1 MFELTRITTSGILA
15 VLMSFGTSAHGAVQ
29 DGGAGIAED
38 LEGFE
43 SDEFDT
49 FNIQVQDTELVKVL
63 EMLALQAE
71 RNIIPSRNVAAIIS
85 VNLFD
90 VTFDE
95 ALDAILT
102 PNGFAYEESDN
113 GKFIY
118 VFTQIEIQR
127 KRELERQTEARMFE
141 LEHLSAA
148 DAAEFAKPLL
158 SERGKLSFI
167 GDVEGGIERDF
178 SNMGRD
184 NWAHSALLVVN
195 DYAENLTRISELLE
209 EIDTPPQQV
218 VVDATI
224 ASVSVAEDDGFGVDF
239 SVIGNIDYT
248 ALLNP
253 LSAVNDL
260 LRGYGEVPAG
270 FKDPGTT
277 PVYQDGS
284 NPFGVVSSPG
294 DVQNGPSNFKVGVMA
309 GDASIF
315 IRALDQVT
323 DTMILAR
330 PRLMALNRQRAQV
343 LVGKRVAFLSTTS
356 TDTTTTQTVQY
367 LDTGIKL
374 MFRPFISRDGSIRME
389 LYPSIS
395 EYERVQITGGFEG
408 MLVPDETTSEL
419 TTNVR
424 MHDGETLV
432 LGGLFKE
439 RTNVTNSQV
448 PFLGDIP
455 IVGSAFSGYN
465 NTVKREEIIFLITP
479 NIVHDDLIRRSGD
492 LGKDFVRELRVGMR
506 EGLLPWSRERRS
518 GQHNQDALE
527 AINEGDYELALF
539 HIDNSLR
546 LNGAQPKIRR
556 LRQEINQESEL
567 DYYDSDMWSSALES
581 MIEEHREGV
590 LEQQRLNPDQ
600 DPLVS
605 GDVPAA
611 SQVSEEPAKPVAAAP
626 VEEDPVAA
634 LLAGMDSLFEMD
646 EPSGEFDAP
655 METTTQESAPET
667 TAVAVAMDSTPEP
680 AGFGDVMDEA
690 PVDVAADEDA
700 QVIAGAE
707 TEAAEPIFAD
717 DRLAASSAGLN
728 SLPFGDPMIE
738 ADEPVDQVNAYPG
751 HHRMI
756 SYEHGFRFPIPH
768 GLAAASFPE
777 DRMHASGPSGESTPD
792 APGGFEP
799 SDESWNRLWQLA
811 GAASEQA
818 TAFSRSD
825 GNGKDK
831 AEARSD
837 RVANVGD
844 EDN

>member
-1 MFELTRITTSGILA
+1 MKTAGACLA
-15 VLMSFGTSAHGAVQ
+15 VLMLL
-29 DGGAGIAED
+29 GGPLVAAQSGD
-38 LEGFE
+38 LEESNIPGFE
-43 SDEFDT
+43 ADGFDT

-71 RNIIPSRNVAAIIS
+71 RNIIPSRNVAAVVS

-95 ALDAILT
+95 AMDAILV
-102 PNGFAYEESDN
+102 PNGFAYEESAN
-113 GKFIY
+113 GKFLY
-118 VFTQIEIQR
+118 VFTEEEIQR
-127 KRELERQTEARMFE
+127 KRELERTTEARMFE

-148 DAAEFAKPLL
+148 DAADFAKPLL
-158 SERGKLSFI
+158 SNRGKLSFI
-167 GDVEGGIERDF
+167 GDVEGGVERDF
-178 SNMGRD
+178 EDMGRD

-195 DYAENLTRISELLE
+195 DYPENLKDISDLLD

-224 ASVSVAEDDGFGVDF
+224 ASVSVAENDGFGVDF

-248 ALLNP
+248 ALINP

-260 LRGYGEVPAG
+260 LRGNG
-270 FKDPGTT
+270 DPPQGTRNPGT
-277 PVYQDGS
+277 PVYGPDS
-284 NPFGVVSSPG
+284 KAYGVVSSPG
-294 DVQNGPSNFKVGVMA
+294 DVQSGPSNFKIGVMA

-315 IRALDQVT
+315 LRALDQVT

-395 EYERVQITGGFEG
+395 EYERVQITGGLEG

-439 RTNVTNSQV
+439 RTTVTNSQV

-455 IVGSAFSGYN
+455 IVGSAFSGYD

-479 NIVHDDLIRRSGD
+479 NIVHDDLIRRSGE

-527 AINEGDYELALF
+527 AINNGDFELALF
-539 HIDNSLR
+539 HMDNSLR
-546 LNGAQPKIRR
+546 LNPAQPKIKR
-556 LRQEINQESEL
+556 LRKEINQDSDH
-567 DYYDSDMWSSALES
+567 DYYDRDMWSSTLES
-581 MIEEHREGV
+581 MIRSHRKDVDTQEAV
-590 LEQQRLNPDQ
+590 DPEK
-600 DPLVS
+600 DPLAP
-605 GDVPAA
+605 GTELHAPA
-611 SQVSEEPAKPVAAAP
+611 EIPVATVEPLGDTADHGDDSIEFVTGMLEGFETLESSIDVQPDESMTTGAKTGLELDPPAQSKRPMWCARVAGTPAWIFNEAEAAAWTA
-626 VEEDPVAA
+626 ENAN
-634 LLAGMDSLFEMD
+634 S
-646 EPSGEFDAP
+646 S
-655 METTTQESAPET
+655 
-667 TAVAVAMDSTPEP
+667 AVA
-680 AGFGDVMDEA
+680 G
-690 PVDVAADEDA
+690 
-700 QVIAGAE
+700 
-707 TEAAEPIFAD
+707 
-717 DRLAASSAGLN
+717 ASSDSG
-728 SLPFGDPMIE
+728 G
-738 ADEPVDQVNAYPG
+738 
-751 HHRMI
+751 
-756 SYEHGFRFPIPH
+756 
-768 GLAAASFPE
+768 E
-777 DRMHASGPSGESTPD
+777 D
-792 APGGFEP
+792 
-799 SDESWNRLWQLA
+799 
-811 GAASEQA
+811 
-818 TAFSRSD
+818 
-825 GNGKDK
+825 
-831 AEARSD
+831 
-837 RVANVGD
+837 
-844 EDN
+844 